1 MTSITPT
8 RVSKPNRRQ
17 GAVPRVVVPAWEVAA
32 RRGARRFA
40 AAWHR
45 ETATV
50 TLARSFSPPGAVS

>member
-8 RVSKPNRRQ
+8 RVRRPNRRPD
-17 GAVPRVVVPAWEVAA
+17 AVPRVVIPAWEVAA
-32 RRGARRFA
+32 LRDARRFA

-50 TLARSFSPPGAVS
+50 ALVLPVSPPGAVS